1 MATGGLGNA
10 NQSLQAGGLG
20 ELAQQSALKKSPRA
34 LSLLTEPKGLLHC
47 SAGMWARKVGN
58 LVRPAVRNTK
68 QEQSHVSPSLLS
80 IPGAG
85 ASLRAASPHP

>member
-1 MATGGLGNA
+1 MATGCLGNA
-10 NQSLQAGGLG
+10 NQSLQAGGLD
-20 ELAQQSALKKSPRA
+20 ELAQQSALKKSLRA

-68 QEQSHVSPSLLS
+68 QE
-80 IPGAG
+80 
-85 ASLRAASPHP
+85 